1 MGGRA
6 ARTVAGAVW
15 VLLLA
20 RRCAADRI
28 VVEARGHVGD
38 GWSVSG
44 AGCRTPAG
52 SGSCQPVVYEDI
64 HAQVGDTL
72 LFRYR
77 WFHDVFLSTLP
88 DKNCDFS
95 SGRVV
100 AGADAGGGDGFQYVL
115 TDPGTFVFSCTRSG
129 NRPGWE
135 AIGSHCASGQ
145 VVKVVVTPAASGAEA
160 PADESRCS
168 LDGTWDTTYD
178 AAVQVQG
185 QQGSYLGIWGDIS
198 EIEWSH
204 PNVVVGRF
212 HNGDLGRDG
221 HFSWTVDGDCNS
233 FTGQYGWA
241 GEPVSGRWDGH
252 RVSSSTTMT
261 GDGMQGFAGPFEG
274 MGISGHNDL
283 GSALASGPAECADR
297 CADLAACQSFDW
309 GAREHVH
316 GECWLSTANRASAGD
331 AYSQW
336 PLYDYYEKALTPSG
350 STRSSAVGSSA
361 ADETRPA
368 EAPPPGFTGPF
379 EGMGISG
386 YNDLGS
392 ALASGPAE
400 CADRCADLAA
410 CQSFDWGAREHVHG
424 ECWLSTANRASAGDA
439 YSQWPLYDYYEKV
452 PAPHATSSAVARV
465 RRGRSSALPAV
476 GLIVALAL
484 GACARF
490 VWQRRCRGRSP
501 GVNDSSAPTAIVVQ
515 AAPVLPL
522 PLHGEVVSL
531 CPVAADGT
539 AVVVAEEV
547 KARHFAYALPVGGA
561 SGGGSSGTGTPGGSR
576 RCSV

>member
-52 SGSCQPVVYEDI
+52 SGSCQPVVYDDI

-178 AAVQVQG
+178 EAVQVQG

-212 HNGDLGRDG
+212 HNGELGRDG

-241 GEPVSGRWDGH
+241 GEPASGRWDGH
-252 RVSSSTTMT
+252 RVSSSTTMSA
-261 GDGMQGFAGPFEG
+261 GGMQGFA
-274 MGISGHNDL
+274 
-283 GSALASGPAECADR
+283 
-297 CADLAACQSFDW
+297 
-309 GAREHVH
+309 
-316 GECWLSTANRASAGD
+316 
-331 AYSQW
+331 
-336 PLYDYYEKALTPSG
+336 
-350 STRSSAVGSSA
+350 
-361 ADETRPA
+361 
-368 EAPPPGFTGPF
+368 GPF

-392 ALASGPAE
+392 APASGPAE
-400 CADRCADLAA
+400 CAGRCANHAA
-410 CQSFDWGAREHVHG
+410 CRSFDWGAREHVHG

-452 PAPHATSSAVARV
+452 PAPHATSSAA
-465 RRGRSSALPAV
+465 GSSATDGGVVEVTPPTHMAAV
-476 GLIVALAL
+476 GSGATSGVQSDKHSHVVLRIPSVAAGLIAALAL

-490 VWQRRCRGRSP
+490 VWQRRCRGRSA
-501 GVNDSSAPTAIVVQ
+501 GVDDSSAPTAIVVQ

-531 CPVAADGT
+531 CPVSADGT
-539 AVVVAEEV
+539 PTSASTEVVVAEEV